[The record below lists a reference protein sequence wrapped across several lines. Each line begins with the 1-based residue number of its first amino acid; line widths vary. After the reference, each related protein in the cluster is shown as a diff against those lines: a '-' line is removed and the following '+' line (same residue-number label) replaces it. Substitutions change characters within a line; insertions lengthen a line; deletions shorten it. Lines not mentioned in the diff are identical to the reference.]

1 MVPNQPYSKNKN
13 VNNLNNVNKV
23 KTFNAKKITSA
34 LMLLGLLSLGTA
46 IIATQLHAA
55 ETNVANVNLYAKNY
69 KEQNGYQLKSQNV
82 SPDTKMYVSN
92 HKDVDNISMLEKGY
106 DMMGSS
112 GFDAENVP
120 ADLALQHGKNIKA
133 DTVLVYSKYGST
145 KTPHGKMEL
154 IKEAAK
160 NGGEIEAKDLAEEAI
175 QYQYYA
181 SYWAKLPMPLLGV
194 HVIKLVKAASNED
207 KQATGDRGLKIIA
220 VIQESPAAKA
230 GVVKGDNLL
239 KIGDLELAKAD
250 DLFAAVKR
258 YAGQT
263 VALEF
268 LHNDNLVKTT
278 VALNQR

>member
-13 VNNLNNVNKV
+13 VNNLNNV

-34 LMLLGLLSLGTA
+34 LMLFGLLSLGTV

-55 ETNVANVNLYAKNY
+55 EANVASVNLYAKNY
-69 KEQNGYQLKSQNV
+69 KEQNGYQLKSQNAN
-82 SPDTKMYVSN
+82 PDTKMYVSN
-92 HKDVDNISMLEKGY
+92 HKEDDNISMLEKGY

-160 NGGEIEAKDLAEEAI
+160 NGGEIDAKDLADEAI

-207 KQATGDRGLKIIA
+207 KQAMGDRGLKIIA
-220 VIQESPAAKA
+220 VIQESPASKA

-239 KIGDLELAKAD
+239 KIGDIELAKAD

-263 VALEF
+263 VAVEF
-268 LHNDNLVKTT
+268 LHNDSLVKTT
-278 VALNQR
+278 VALNSRK

>member
-1 MVPNQPYSKNKN
+1 MVPSRHYSKNKN
-13 VNNLNNVNKV
+13 ASANTMTV
-23 KTFNAKKITSA
+23 KTFNAKKITTA
-34 LMLLGLLSLGTA
+34 LMLFGLLSLGTA

-55 ETNVANVNLYAKNY
+55 EASVESVNLYAKNY

-82 SPDTKMYVSN
+82 NPDTKMFVSN

-112 GFDAENVP
+112 GFDAANVP

-133 DTVLVYSKYGST
+133 DTVLVYSKYGSA
-145 KTPHGKMEL
+145 KTPASKL
-154 IKEAAK
+154 QFIKEAAK
-160 NGGEIEAKDLAEEAI
+160 NGGEIDAKDLENEQI
-175 QYQYYA
+175 EYEYYA

-207 KQATGDRGLKIIA
+207 TEATGDQGLKIIA
-220 VIQESPAAKA
+220 VIQESPASKA

-239 KIGDLELAKAD
+239 KIGDVELAKVD

-263 VALEF
+263 VAVEF
-268 LHNDNLVKTT
+268 LHNDSLVKTT
-278 VALNQR
+278 VALNSRK